1 MFQYRTIRSL
11 APVVALFATLGKFQS
26 SCLMVVL
33 LASMARPKGVQG
45 LHPLATLCS
54 RFGAFEGSVK
64 ALEAVE
70 IERRLRLLE
79 ERATRDAK

>member
-1 MFQYRTIRSL
+1 
-11 APVVALFATLGKFQS
+11 
-26 SCLMVVL
+26 MVLL

-54 RFGAFEGSVK
+54 RFGACEETVK
-64 ALEAVE
+64 ALEAAE